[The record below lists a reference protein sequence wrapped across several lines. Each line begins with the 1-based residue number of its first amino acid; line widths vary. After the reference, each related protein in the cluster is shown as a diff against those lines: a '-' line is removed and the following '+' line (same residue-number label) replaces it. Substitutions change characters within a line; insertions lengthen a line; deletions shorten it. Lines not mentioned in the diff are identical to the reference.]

1 MRKMHTFRHYMVNGN
16 RRINAANNAGRI
28 VGYAVLVLPVENNA
42 IVHGILSGKHG
53 SFIVQVY
60 LAAIYKWKNTP
71 SHQTVEYI

>member
-1 MRKMHTFRHYMVNGN
+1 MVNGN
-16 RRINAANNAGRI
+16 QRINAANNAGRI

-60 LAAIYKWKNTP
+60 LAAIYK
-71 SHQTVEYI
+71 